1 MAQNKMQRSKKKITF
16 EQCINRIDDFLTES
30 SQSPDF
36 ARTNAGVNQT
46 CSSIQAWLSWTV
58 KFFVVVVVVAVAV
71 VAVEDGNH
79 FLVSRFLRV

>member
-1 MAQNKMQRSKKKITF
+1 MQKICQKFTF

-30 SQSPDF
+30 SPSPDF
-36 ARTNAGVNQT
+36 ARTNAGINQT
-46 CSSIQAWLSWTV
+46 CSSIQAWFGWTM
-58 KFFVVVVVVAVAV
+58 KFFVVVVAVVAVAV

>member
-1 MAQNKMQRSKKKITF
+1 MKFTF

-30 SQSPDF
+30 SPSPDF

-46 CSSIQAWLSWTV
+46 RSSIHAWLGWTV
-58 KFFVVVVVVAVAV
+58 KFFVVVVVVAVAVAV